1 MCDELE
7 TALEAQETLG
17 ADTTKGASLLFKA
30 ALKSM
35 RKQGAEMKQIAEDFK
50 HHVEESDKKLAAL
63 SNDFSSMKDMMEG
76 IKEDVK
82 KFQLDATKWQLVVQL
97 LNALFGTVKRFI
109 CTMIVFVLITGLAH
123 FQDLI
128 DLLKALI

>member
-50 HHVEESDKKLAAL
+50 HHVQESDKKLAAL

-109 CTMIVFVLITGLAH
+109 CTLIVFVLLTGLAH